1 MFVCRPCWNAS
12 SPKHKNMAV
21 CRSYAASAV
30 ADATAVSGNGRVLT
44 LNDEVRGL
52 DYQYLMTS
60 VHKTAK
66 LAVP

>member
-1 MFVCRPCWNAS
+1 
-12 SPKHKNMAV
+12 MAV